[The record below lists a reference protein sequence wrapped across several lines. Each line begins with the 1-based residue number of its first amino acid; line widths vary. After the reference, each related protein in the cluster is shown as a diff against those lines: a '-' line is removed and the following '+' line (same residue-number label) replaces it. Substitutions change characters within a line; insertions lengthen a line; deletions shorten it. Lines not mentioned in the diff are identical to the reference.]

1 MILYHNNNKLR
12 NHMKKITYRTEED
25 SLGKVKV
32 PRSALYGAQ
41 TQRAIDNFKISRD
54 VFPPEF
60 IESLAAL
67 KAACAKANH
76 KSKLMPASIA
86 NAISSCALDIHKN
99 IEKYYDQF
107 PIDIYQTG
115 SGTSTNMNMN
125 EVLSTIVSKK
135 LKKNIHPNDD
145 INKSQS
151 SNDII
156 PTTINICSVL
166 LALELNDALD
176 YFTMKLIDKEFEV
189 KDVIKSGRTHLM
201 DAVPLSFGY
210 EIEAWREQVVHCN
223 QPLLQS
229 AEELQYLPIGGT
241 AIGTG
246 LNAPKNFGQSVT
258 KELNKILGKTGAKF
272 TSNPNKSEMIS
283 SQNHILTMCGALLRV
298 SSCLTKIS
306 NDLRWMNSGPISG
319 LSEITLKPLQ
329 PGSSIMPGKIN
340 PVIPEAVLM
349 AMAQVSGYHNA
360 INIAC
365 ISGSFQLNTM
375 LPLIAKN
382 IIESF
387 NLLINSVY
395 SLADTVDSFKVND
408 ENIRLNLERNPIIA
422 TKLNEIIGYD
432 LASKIV
438 KEAYKTNQSIVDI
451 TEKKT
456 DLSRSQI
463 LKLLDPKKLI

>member
-1 MILYHNNNKLR
+1 
-12 NHMKKITYRTEED
+12 MKKILYRTEQD

-32 PRSALYGAQ
+32 PKHALYGAQ
-41 TQRAIDNFKISRD
+41 TQRAIDNFKISGD

-60 IESLAAL
+60 IESLASL
-67 KAACAKANH
+67 KASCA
-76 KSKLMPASIA
+76 IA
-86 NAISSCALDIHKN
+86 NSKHKLLSTKKAKTIYASAMDIHKN
-99 IEKYYDQF
+99 IEKYFDQF

-125 EVLSTIVSKK
+125 EVLSNIVSKK
-135 LKKNIHPNDD
+135 LNTNIHPNDD
-145 INKSQS
+145 INRSQS
-151 SNDII
+151 SNDVI
-156 PTTINICSVL
+156 PTTINISAVL

-176 YFTMKLIDKEFEV
+176 YLTMRLIDKEFEA

-201 DAVPLSFGY
+201 DAVPLSLGY
-210 EIEAWREQVVHCN
+210 EIEVWREQVIHCN

-246 LNAPKNFGQSVT
+246 LNAPKSFGKSVCV
-258 KELNKILGKTGAKF
+258 ELNKIYKKTGAKF
-272 TSNPNKSEMIS
+272 SSNPNKSEMIS
-283 SQNHILTMCGALLRV
+283 SQNHILTMSAALQRTA
-298 SSCLTKIS
+298 SCLTKIS

-340 PVIPEAVLM
+340 PVIPEATLM
-349 AMAQVSGYHNA
+349 AMAQVSGNHNA

-375 LPLIAKN
+375 LPLIALN
-382 IIESF
+382 IINSF

-395 SLADTVDSFKVND
+395 SIADTIDTFVIN
-408 ENIRLNLERNPIIA
+408 ENVIKSNLERNPIIA
-422 TKLNEIIGYD
+422 TKLNETIGYD

-438 KEAYKTNQSIVDI
+438 KEAYKSNRSIIDI
-451 TEKKT
+451 TQEMT
-456 DLSRSQI
+456 DLTKQQI
-463 LKLLDPKKLI
+463 IKLLDPKKLI

>member
-1 MILYHNNNKLR
+1 MI
-12 NHMKKITYRTEED
+12 
-25 SLGKVKV
+25 
-32 PRSALYGAQ
+32 
-41 TQRAIDNFKISRD
+41 
-54 VFPPEF
+54 
-60 IESLAAL
+60 
-67 KAACAKANH
+67 
-76 KSKLMPASIA
+76 
-86 NAISSCALDIHKN
+86 
-99 IEKYYDQF
+99 
-107 PIDIYQTG
+107 
-115 SGTSTNMNMN
+115 
-125 EVLSTIVSKK
+125 
-135 LKKNIHPNDD
+135 
-145 INKSQS
+145 
-151 SNDII
+151 
-156 PTTINICSVL
+156 
-166 LALELNDALD
+166 
-176 YFTMKLIDKEFEV
+176 
-189 KDVIKSGRTHLM
+189 
-201 DAVPLSFGY
+201 
-210 EIEAWREQVVHCN
+210 
-223 QPLLQS
+223 
-229 AEELQYLPIGGT
+229 
-241 AIGTG
+241 
-246 LNAPKNFGQSVT
+246 
-258 KELNKILGKTGAKF
+258 
-272 TSNPNKSEMIS
+272 
-283 SQNHILTMCGALLRV
+283 
-298 SSCLTKIS
+298 SCLTKIS

>member
-1 MILYHNNNKLR
+1 
-12 NHMKKITYRTEED
+12 MKKITFRTEED

-32 PRSALYGAQ
+32 PKTALYGAQ
-41 TQRAIDNFKISRD
+41 TQRAIDNFKISGD
-54 VFPPEF
+54 VFPPDF

-67 KAACAKANH
+67 KAACALANH
-76 KSKLMPASIA
+76 KAKLMPSITA
-86 NAISSCALDIHKN
+86 KAISSCALDIHKN
-99 IEKYYDQF
+99 IDKYYDQF
-107 PIDIYQTG
+107 PIDLYQTG

-125 EVLSTIVSKK
+125 EVLATTVSKK
-135 LKKNIHPNDD
+135 LKKKVHPNDD

-151 SNDII
+151 SNDVI

-201 DAVPLSFGY
+201 DAVPLSLSY
-210 EIEAWREQVVHCN
+210 EIESWREQIVHCN

-246 LNAPKNFGQSVT
+246 LSAPKNFGKLVST
-258 KELNKILGKTGAKF
+258 ELNKILGKTGAKF

-283 SQNHILTMCGALLRV
+283 SQNHILTMSGALLRV
-298 SSCLTKIS
+298 ASCLTKIS

-349 AMAQVSGYHNA
+349 AMAQITGHHNA

-365 ISGSFQLNTM
+365 ISGNFQLNTM
-375 LPLIAKN
+375 LPLISKN

-395 SLADTVDSFKVND
+395 SLADTIDTFKVN
-408 ENIRLNLERNPIIA
+408 EKNIKSNLEKNPIIA
-422 TKLNEIIGYD
+422 TKLNETIGYD

-438 KEAYKTNQSIVDI
+438 KEAYKTNKSIIDI
-451 TEKKT
+451 TEEKT
-456 DLSRSQI
+456 NLTRSQI

>member
-1 MILYHNNNKLR
+1 
-12 NHMKKITYRTEED
+12 MKKITYRTEQD

-32 PRSALYGAQ
+32 PKNALYGAQ
-41 TQRAIDNFKISRD
+41 TQRAIENFKISAD
-54 VFPPEF
+54 FFPPEF
-60 IESLAAL
+60 IEALASI
-67 KAACAKANH
+67 KAACAMANS
-76 KSKLMPASIA
+76 KSKLLSIRKA
-86 NAISSCALDIHKN
+86 KTIYSSAMDIHKN
-99 IEKYYDQF
+99 IEKYYEQF

-125 EVLSTIVSKK
+125 EVLSNIVSKK
-135 LKKNIHPNDD
+135 IKINVHPNDD

-151 SNDII
+151 SNDVI
-156 PTTINICSVL
+156 PTTINISSVL
-166 LALELNDALD
+166 LALDLNDALD
-176 YFTMKLIDKEFEV
+176 YLTMRLIEKEFET
-189 KDVIKSGRTHLM
+189 KDIIKSGRTHLM

-210 EIEAWREQVVHCN
+210 ELEVWREQVVHCN

-246 LNAPKNFGQSVT
+246 LNAPKSFGKSVCS
-258 KELNKILGKTGAKF
+258 ELNKIYIKTGAKF

-283 SQNHILTMCGALLRV
+283 SQGHILTMSSALLRIA
-298 SSCLTKIS
+298 SCLIKIS

-349 AMAQVSGYHNA
+349 AMTQVSGYHNA
-360 INIAC
+360 INAAC
-365 ISGSFQLNTM
+365 VSSNFQLNTM
-375 LPLIAKN
+375 LPLIAFN
-382 IIESF
+382 IIGSF

-395 SLADTVDSFKVND
+395 SIADTIDTFKLNED
-408 ENIRLNLERNPIIA
+408 NIKANLERNPIIA
-422 TKLNEIIGYD
+422 TKLNETIGYD

-438 KEAYKTNQSIVDI
+438 KEAYKSNRSIIDI
-451 TEKKT
+451 TEEMT
-456 DLSRSQI
+456 DLSRAKI
-463 LKLLDPKKLI
+463 IKLLDPKKLI